1 MPSVRANRTLPRL
14 AVAACAGSLLLG
26 ALSGCSTTQEKA
38 AAHQAEAQRILDAR
52 AERQKQR
59 KQAKNKGGVNDKP
72 PKNGGKK
79 Q

>member
-1 MPSVRANRTLPRL
+1 VPSARDHHIVPRL
-14 AVAACAGSLLLG
+14 AVAAVAGSLLAG
-26 ALSGCSTTQEKA
+26 ALAGCSTTQEKA

-59 KQAKNKGGVNDKP
+59 KQAKKKGGKDNKP
-72 PKNGGKK
+72 PKNGGTK